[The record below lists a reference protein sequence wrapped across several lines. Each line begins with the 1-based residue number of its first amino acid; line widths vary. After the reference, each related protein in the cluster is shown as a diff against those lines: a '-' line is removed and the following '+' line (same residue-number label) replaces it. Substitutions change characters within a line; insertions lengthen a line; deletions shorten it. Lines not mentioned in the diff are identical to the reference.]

1 MCGIAGLIDP
11 TLREDPEG
19 LGRLATSMGDR
30 LAHRGPDDAGTWV
43 EPRWGVGLTHRRLS
57 IFDLSPLGHQ
67 PMASADGRW
76 VVTLNGEIYNH
87 LALRGE
93 LEGRGHRFRGHSDTE
108 VLLAAFGEWGFEG
121 ALRRANG
128 MFAIGAWDAET
139 RTLHLARDRLGE
151 KPLYYGWIGR
161 TFLFGSE
168 LKAFAAHPAF
178 RPEIDRTSLGLFLR
192 LKYVPTPRSIYV
204 GVSKL
209 PPGTYAT
216 VDPTVPGGVVGP
228 TAFWSA
234 EDAIRRGVEDPLDV
248 APEEAVDRLEAL
260 LLDAVGIR
268 MEADVPLGA
277 FLSGGV
283 DSSTVV
289 ALMQAQGS
297 RPVRT
302 FTIGFHEAAFDE
314 AASAAAV
321 ARHLGTDH
329 TELYVTPGDAMDV
342 IPRLPEVYDEPF
354 SDSSQIPTYLVSE
367 LARRHVTVSLSGD
380 GGDELFGGYHRHVWG
395 GSVGRVV
402 RWTPA
407 GARRAAARAL
417 LSVSPARWE
426 SVMGAVDPV
435 LPARLRQ
442 RNPGDKAHKLATALG
457 AERADLL
464 YLALVSHWDG
474 DVPARGIGG
483 REAGGMAPVTTVA
496 DSLSDPA
503 NQMMALDLLTYLPD
517 DILAKVDRASMA
529 HALEAR
535 PPILDHRVVELAWR
549 MPLSLKI
556 RAGRGKWALRQVLAR
571 RVPPALVDRP
581 KMGFG
586 IPIGTWLR
594 GPLRSW
600 AEDLLDPAR
609 LREEGYLEPGPIRIR
624 WAEHLSGRRNHQYE
638 LWDVLMFQAW
648 LARTR
653 VPAGV
658 GA

>member
-1 MCGIAGLIDP
+1 
-11 TLREDPEG
+11 
-19 LGRLATSMGDR
+19 
-30 LAHRGPDDAGTWV
+30 
-43 EPRWGVGLTHRRLS
+43 
-57 IFDLSPLGHQ
+57 
-67 PMASADGRW
+67 
-76 VVTLNGEIYNH
+76 VVTLNGEIYNYR
-87 LALRGE
+87 ALRAE
-93 LEGRGHRFRGHSDTE
+93 LEGLGHRFRGHSDTE
-108 VLLAAFGEWGFEG
+108 VLLAAFGRWGFDG

-128 MFAIGAWDAET
+128 MFALGAWDAET
-139 RTLHLARDRLGE
+139 GTLHLARDRLGE

-168 LKAFAAHPAF
+168 LKAFFAHPGF
-178 RPEIDRTSLGLFLR
+178 RPEVDRASLDLFLR

-204 GVSKL
+204 GVAKL
-209 PPGTYAT
+209 PAGTHLT
-216 VDPTVPGGVVGP
+216 VDPSHPGEVLGP
-228 TAFWSA
+228 TAYWSA
-234 EDAIRRGVEDPLDV
+234 EEAIRRGVEDPLDV
-248 APEEAVDRLEAL
+248 EAEEAVDRLEDL
-260 LLDAVGIR
+260 LLDAVGMR

-277 FLSGGV
+277 FLSGGI
-283 DSSTVV
+283 DSSAVV
-289 ALMQAQGS
+289 SLMQAQRT

-314 AASAAAV
+314 AASARAV

-329 TELYVTPGDAMDV
+329 TELYLTPADAMDV

-367 LARRHVTVSLSGD
+367 MARRHVTVSLSGD
-380 GGDELFGGYHRHVWG
+380 GGDELFGGYNRHVWG
-395 GSVGRVV
+395 DSVGRVL

-407 GARRAAARAL
+407 GARRVASRAL

-426 SVMGAVDPV
+426 SVMGAVEPV
-435 LPARLRQ
+435 LPARLRH

-464 YLALVSHWDG
+464 YLALVSHWGGAGPVRGTGGSTSDG
-474 DVPARGIGG
+474 MSAVA
-483 REAGGMAPVTTVA
+483 TVA
-496 DSLSDPA
+496 DGLGDPA
-503 NQMMALDLLTYLPD
+503 HRMMALDLLTYLPD

-535 PPILDHRVVELAWR
+535 VPLLDHRVVELAWR
-549 MPLSLKI
+549 MPLGLKV
-556 RAGRGKWALRQVLAR
+556 RGGAGKWILRRVLAR
-571 RVPPALVDRP
+571 RVPTALVDRP

-594 GPLRSW
+594 GPLRPW

-609 LREEGYLEPGPIRIR
+609 LRDEGYLEPGPIRAR
-624 WAEHLSGRRNHQYE
+624 WAEHLTGRRNHQYD

-648 LARTR
+648 LERTR
-653 VPAGV
+653 VPVGV